1 MERTPRR
8 EIAFISGPL
17 ETGPDA
23 SYFREY
29 YTKRIDAA
37 IARGDEFVI
46 GPIPYGVDADAL
58 DYLLAYPISPSRITV
73 FVTPDEDRMWG
84 NNFRCRGVRVT
95 VLKYDPERGTPG
107 PRDRD
112 ATMTANSTYD
122 ILRWRTRNEAKSFYG
137 KAWRDGHLT
146 NTERNWR
153 RRRGIGEEVI
163 IREEDVDSFMEDNE
177 VQKRKCCFVC

>member
-1 MERTPRR
+1 MEQTSHR

-17 ETGPDA
+17 DTGPDA
-23 SYFREY
+23 SYFRKH
-29 YTKRIDAA
+29 YTKRVDSA
-37 IARGDEFVI
+37 IARGDDFII

-58 DYLLAYPISPSRITV
+58 YYLLAYPVSPSRITI

-84 NNFRCRGVRVT
+84 TKFRNRGVRVN
-95 VLKYDPERGTPG
+95 VLKHDPERGTPG

-112 ATMTANSTYD
+112 AAMTANSTYD
-122 ILRWRTRNEAKSFYG
+122 ILRWRTRDEAKQFYG

-153 RRRGIGEEVI
+153 RRRGIGEDVVI
-163 IREEDVDSFMEDNE
+163 KEEDIDFFMGDDRAKYKGSCL
-177 VQKRKCCFVC
+177 VS